1 MLKGQNKCLYFFSLT
16 SYFVSGGVGGGNAG
30 LISGVNNSGGAGG
43 EFVFVVAE
51 VTEELDRIGTYLGT
65 LSTFERLRHKF

>member
-1 MLKGQNKCLYFFSLT
+1 MFVYFFSLT
-16 SYFVSGGVGGGNAG
+16 SYFVSGGVGGNDG
-30 LISGVNNSGGAGG
+30 LIRGADNSGCVCD
-43 EFVFVVAE
+43 FVFIVAE